1 MALLVKPKPP
11 VPTPI
16 DPIQVKSVDEGYK
29 GVTVDSAVTPLAS
42 IIQYAGG
49 STWEVEYFSQVLGTD
64 SEPQPH
70 QVDRSAPYQQYALIK
85 GFELR
90 VTSPLTPSQDPE
102 SRSMI
107 LEGSALV
114 PTGLIP
120 NKGDCFFADIGQGRE
135 GHCTV
140 TSVEKKTHYKQ
151 TVYSISYEV
160 TDYSDHDVSELRT
173 DLDSKIVKL
182 FHFVKDHN
190 YLGVNPLMLTEDFN
204 FRVTFQKAYEQ
215 LVHYY
220 FADFYSREYR
230 TLMVPDQ
237 LRPTFDPYL
246 VDAVLSWI
254 EVEDHP
260 EVSNVCR
267 PRLTGGSGRLS
278 DTVWTALS
286 KMDYTILRNAIHRT
300 GLLNRRFFR
309 GQPDLAG
316 IFYLGADD
324 IVYQNESGT
333 NVDAGYDLRCDPT
346 FLGNVQAG
354 KMRFDDLV
362 RLTPLNALPGLF
374 YAGTL
379 AEGDDAVPSLP
390 MIVPVNTGSYYVFSE
405 NFYKGTGA
413 LASDLERL
421 IYQALKEDTLEKP
434 LLSKLAESA
443 MQWDNLE
450 RFYYIPV
457 LLALLRVS
465 IRDN

>member
-1 MALLVKPKPP
+1 MTLLVKPKPP

-49 STWEVEYFSQVLGTD
+49 STWEVEYFSQVLGSD
-64 SEPQPH
+64 NEPQPH

-85 GFELR
+85 GFELK
-90 VTSPLTPSQDPE
+90 VQTPLTPSQDPE
-102 SRSMI
+102 SRSMV

-135 GHCTV
+135 GQCTV

-151 TVYSISYEV
+151 TVYSINYEV
-160 TDYSDHDVSELRT
+160 VDYSDRDVSEIRT
-173 DLDSKIVKL
+173 DLDSKLVRV

-190 YLGVNPLMLTEDFN
+190 FLGVNPLMLTEDFN
-204 FRVTFQKAYEQ
+204 YRIEFQKAYES

-230 TLMVPDQ
+230 TMMVPDQ

-246 VDAVLSWI
+246 VDALLTWV
-254 EVEDHP
+254 EVDDHP
-260 EVSNVCR
+260 DVVKVCR
-267 PRLTGGSGRLS
+267 PRMNNGTGRLP
-278 DTVWTALS
+278 DTVWSALG
-286 KMDYTILRNAIHRT
+286 KMDYSILRNAIHRT
-300 GLLNRRFFR
+300 GLLNRRYFR

-316 IFYLGADD
+316 IFYLGAED
-324 IVYQNESGT
+324 IVYRNEPST
-333 NVDAGYDLRCDPT
+333 NVDESYNLRCDPT
-346 FLGNVQAG
+346 FGANVQAG
-354 KMRFDDLV
+354 RMRFDDLT
-362 RLTPLNALPGLF
+362 RLAPVSALPGLF

-379 AEGDDAVPSLP
+379 AENDDDVPSLP
-390 MIVPVNTGSYYVFSE
+390 LIVPVNTGSYYVFSQ
-405 NFYKGTGA
+405 NFYTGQGE
-413 LASDLERL
+413 LASDLER
-421 IYQALKEDTLEKP
+421 IMYQALKHDTLEKP
-434 LLSKLAESA
+434 LLSKLVNSA